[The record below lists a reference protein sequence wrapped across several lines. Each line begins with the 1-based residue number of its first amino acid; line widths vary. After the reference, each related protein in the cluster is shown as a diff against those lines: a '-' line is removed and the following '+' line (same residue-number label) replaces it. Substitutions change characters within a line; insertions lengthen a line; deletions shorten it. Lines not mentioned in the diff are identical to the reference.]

1 MPIEVGG
8 DPENIILE
16 DVMPTGC
23 YPTPSLGAKAT
34 RFPKGVY
41 LAGLVK
47 KQVTSHALAMEPTCC
62 ATLLSSLR
70 TVPTTEASSG
80 SAVASGFPV
89 AGDEPVGCRSSGPA
103 QH

>member
-16 DVMPTGC
+16 DVMPTGY

-47 KQVTSHALAMEPTCC
+47 KQATSHALALEPTCC
-62 ATLLSSLR
+62 ATV
-70 TVPTTEASSG
+70 VPAN
-80 SAVASGFPV
+80 
-89 AGDEPVGCRSSGPA
+89 GP
-103 QH
+103 HHRGVERFRRCIWVSRCGR